1 MGTYVIMKKKT
12 IHIILKWNEAAVF
25 HSEAPDTILAHCQI
39 LKAFNKTDKY
49 VWWGKV
55 SVSGYLGLKKGDVES
70 INLQIKEG
78 IQTYIF
84 LYCPDK
90 PLATMHVGR
99 LEEVTIEDKSRDIHT
114 PSYYQ
119 DLIEKHPIPF
129 WFKISD
135 ITELPISNI
144 LKNLEYEDG
153 RIFDPVSVNFYP
165 QKVFL
170 KSKENYF
177 LYSNLYEHILEGKMM
192 RCFKTGG
199 ACTRVNEKELK
210 LNPNQVFIGCPFKKE
225 YFNMVKYVIKP
236 VCNELGYST
245 WIANEQF
252 KNIDIMCKVC
262 GGIQSSARAIID
274 ITKWNA
280 NVLFELGLLY
290 GLGKNVVL
298 IKHDESDPPVDLQG
312 IAYVDYDMNDFDDA
326 KKIIKSYMEG

>member
-1 MGTYVIMKKKT
+1 MMKKKA
-12 IHIILKWNEAAVF
+12 IHIILKWNEAAIF
-25 HSEAPDTILAHCQI
+25 HSVAPDTILAHCQI
-39 LKAFNKTDKY
+39 LKAFSKADKY

-55 SVSGYLGLKKGDVES
+55 SVSGYLGLKEDDLES
-70 INLQIKEG
+70 INLQIKG
-78 IQTYIF
+78 KIPTYIF

-90 PLATMHVGR
+90 SFPTMHVGK
-99 LEEVTIEDKSRDIHT
+99 LEEVSTEDKTFDIHT

-119 DLIEKHPIPF
+119 DLKQKYSIPF

-135 ITELPISNI
+135 ITELSLSST
-144 LKNLEYEDG
+144 LKKLEYENG

-165 QKVFL
+165 QKIFL
-170 KSKENYF
+170 NSEENYF

-199 ACTRVNEKELK
+199 ACTRDIEF
-210 LNPNQVFIGCPFKKE
+210 NPKQVFIGCPFEPK
-225 YFNMVKYVIKP
+225 YYNMVNYVIKP
-236 VCNELGYST
+236 VCNKLGYST

-274 ITKWNA
+274 ITNWNA

-290 GLGKNVVL
+290 GLGKNVLL
-298 IKHDESDPPVDLQG
+298 IKHGEKDAPVDLKN
-312 IAYVDYDMNDFDDA
+312 IEYVNYDMNNFDEA
-326 KKIIKSYMEG
+326 KRIIESYMRGDIFE

>member
-1 MGTYVIMKKKT
+1 MKKKT
-12 IHIILKWNEAAVF
+12 IHIILKWNEAAIF

-39 LKAFNKTDKY
+39 LKTFSQTDKY

-55 SVSGYLGLKKGDVES
+55 SVSGYLGLKKDDLKS
-70 INLQIKEG
+70 INSQIKDK
-78 IQTYIF
+78 IPTYIF

-90 PLATMHVGR
+90 SFPTMHVGK
-99 LEEVTIEDKSRDIHT
+99 LEEVSIEDKSFDIHT
-114 PSYYQ
+114 PSYYR
-119 DLIEKHPIPF
+119 DLKQKYPIPF

-135 ITELPISNI
+135 ITELSLSNT
-144 LKNLEYEDG
+144 LENLEYENG
-153 RIFDPVSVNFYP
+153 RVFDPVSVNFYP
-165 QKVFL
+165 QKIYL
-170 KSKENYF
+170 NSEENYF
-177 LYSNLYEHILEGKMM
+177 LYSNLYEHILEGKMV

-199 ACTRVNEKELK
+199 ACTRVNEKELQF
-210 LNPNQVFIGCPFKKE
+210 NPNQVFIGCPFKQE

-274 ITKWNA
+274 ITNWNA

-290 GLGKNVVL
+290 GLGKNVLL
-298 IKHDESDPPVDLQG
+298 IKHDEGDAPVDLRG
-312 IAYVDYDMNDFDDA
+312 IEYVNYDMNNFDEA